1 VVAGVVVIV
10 GEVVVG
16 EVVVGGVVV
25 WVWEEVVAG
34 EVVVLV
40 DVGSPQLTKISRLD
54 NSIMRMKT
62 HFFIINPLLFI
73 SDSFEL
79 NLHTDTR
86 IRYLIA
92 CS

>member
-1 VVAGVVVIV
+1 MVIGGVVVVGGVVVIE

-25 WVWEEVVAG
+25 WGWEEVVVG
-34 EVVVLV
+34 EVVVVV

-62 HFFIINPLLFI
+62 NFFINNPLLCI
-73 SDSFEL
+73 SYPIEL
-79 NLHTDTR
+79 YHPT
-86 IRYLIA
+86 YP
-92 CS
+92 